1 MAVKY
6 FAWGDAKSAK
16 LKADRGIGFEDTASG
31 ASPSPR
37 LRHRASLNFV
47 AMKGEGCELNTQRR

>member
-1 MAVKY
+1 VKY
-6 FAWGDAKSAK
+6 FDWDDGRNAK
-16 LKADRGIGFEDTASG
+16 LRTERGIGFEDTASG

-47 AMKGEGCELNTQRR
+47 AMKGEGCELKTQRR